1 MGTQYEKS
9 EITRPKGINKD
20 LSPYELPP
28 DMWSDGIN
36 VSFRR
41 NRVSKA
47 LGYQNFFE
55 LTDTVVQPLYHI
67 YYTDDVDTLWFYASE
82 TDIYRTDGATTAS
95 VGTGYSATR
104 DVSWTGCNFNGV
116 LIFNNRVDHPQSF
129 SKEDGVAVD
138 LPNWG
143 STVIGG
149 VPTDNAAPWG
159 IASRAEVIRP
169 FKNYLMALDIYD
181 QDGNRYSDA
190 VRWSSPA
197 TLDDVPPS
205 WDPALAGEQA
215 GLYNLADTLGR
226 CVDGLTL
233 GDYFVIYKTDAVWL
247 VDLIGGDV
255 NMRFRKLFGDESG
268 ILTKECVAEFEGK
281 HFVMSPTG
289 AYVHNGATKEEVM
302 EQWVRDEFFGTVA
315 AERLDETKVVAD
327 HTNRE
332 IWIYYTTKTS
342 LSGWPDKALIWN
354 WDTTEWTIKELTGIS
369 YIAEGIIE
377 PAALGDD
384 SWDSDSQAWNLDDT
398 EWGGEIGF
406 NPLDKGLLLADY
418 VNSVFYANEAS
429 GSTLGV
435 NLNGYVE
442 RIGLDMEMDY
452 AYKEVT
458 RVTPHM
464 LGQTPVTVNVYAE
477 DLQTG
482 SPVLIETAIFDPLV
496 DQYIDCHAVGRYFGF
511 RFEGTGL
518 WTMTGY
524 TVHWKILGEF

>member
-47 LGYQNFFE
+47 LGYQNLFE

-143 STVIGG
+143 TTTIDG

-181 QDGNRYSDA
+181 DQGIRYSDG

-302 EQWVRDEFFGTVA
+302 EQWVRDEFFDHIA

-342 LSGWPDKALIWN
+342 L
-354 WDTTEWTIKELTGIS
+354 
-369 YIAEGIIE
+369 
-377 PAALGDD
+377 
-384 SWDSDSQAWNLDDT
+384 
-398 EWGGEIGF
+398 
-406 NPLDKGLLLADY
+406 
-418 VNSVFYANEAS
+418 
-429 GSTLGV
+429 
-435 NLNGYVE
+435 
-442 RIGLDMEMDY
+442 
-452 AYKEVT
+452 
-458 RVTPHM
+458 
-464 LGQTPVTVNVYAE
+464 
-477 DLQTG
+477 
-482 SPVLIETAIFDPLV
+482 
-496 DQYIDCHAVGRYFGF
+496 
-511 RFEGTGL
+511 
-518 WTMTGY
+518 
-524 TVHWKILGEF
+524 